1 MKLKELPKI
10 DRPREKLISKG
21 PQNLKDEELLAILIG
36 TGTVGKSSLE
46 LAKQIL
52 NEFGSYRG
60 ICGRA
65 LEDFKK
71 VKGLGPAKIAQLAA
85 AFEIANRIIEEVLEE
100 HNLK

>member
-1 MKLKELPKI
+1 MKLKSLPKI
-10 DRPREKLISKG
+10 ERPREKLISKG
-21 PQNLKDEELLAILIG
+21 PQNLKDEELLAILLR

-46 LAKQIL
+46 LARQIL
-52 NEFGSYRG
+52 DEFDGYRG

-71 VKGLGPAKIAQLAA
+71 VKGLGSAKIAQLAA